1 MDSYQDLTVGFSLQ
15 ESPWSECVSKC
26 HAYIMCRLLNIIC
39 INMSC
44 IYLDKWF
51 VHASCHIPTELCFF
65 LILSMSIFWSPPTS
79 FFWYIFAS
87 YMLVIEILQI
97 IHQKHPCSTCY
108 PCHKWHGKMPCR
120 TAQNFPRRELPFWWL
135 LGRATWKTLL
145 GKLHK

>member
-79 FFWYIFAS
+79 FFLVYICELYVS
-87 YMLVIEILQI
+87 YRDIAPKTPMFHMLSLPQMARKNALSNGTELSTEGTSILVA
-97 IHQKHPCSTCY
+97 PGACNMENSF
-108 PCHKWHGKMPCR
+108 GK
-120 TAQNFPRRELPFWWL
+120 A
-135 LGRATWKTLL
+135 A
-145 GKLHK
+145 

>member
-87 YMLVIEILQI
+87 YVSYRDIANHTPKTPMFHMLSLPQMARKNALSNGTELSTEGTSILVA
-97 IHQKHPCSTCY
+97 PGACNMENSF
-108 PCHKWHGKMPCR
+108 GK
-120 TAQNFPRRELPFWWL
+120 A
-135 LGRATWKTLL
+135 A
-145 GKLHK
+145 